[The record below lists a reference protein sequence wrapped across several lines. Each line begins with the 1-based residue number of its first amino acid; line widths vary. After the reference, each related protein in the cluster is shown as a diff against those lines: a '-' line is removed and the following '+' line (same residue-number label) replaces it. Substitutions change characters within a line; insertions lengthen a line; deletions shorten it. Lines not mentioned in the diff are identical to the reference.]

1 MIAPEPGAE
10 IVDPRASDNRR
21 NWGLAL
27 LAGGGM
33 SMTLFAAASLFI
45 LWDRNGPLDYVFYLG
60 LASLA
65 LVGIVLTGFSA
76 LLVKRTFRLGKDG
89 VSYSDAGSADDA
101 V

>member
-1 MIAPEPGAE
+1 MTE
-10 IVDPRASDNRR
+10 IVDPVRSDRR
-21 NWGLAL
+21 RDWGLAL

-33 SMTLFAAASLFI
+33 AMTIFAATALYI

-60 LASLA
+60 LSAMA

-89 VSYSDAGSADDA
+89 VEYTDTGNATDAD
-101 V
+101 

>member
-1 MIAPEPGAE
+1 MTE
-10 IVDPRASDNRR
+10 IVDPVASDRRR
-21 NWGLAL
+21 NWGLIM

-33 SMTLFAAASLFI
+33 AMTIYAAVA
-45 LWDRNGPLDYVFYLG
+45 LWMIYQRGGPVDYVFYLG
-60 LASLA
+60 LAALV

-89 VSYSDAGSADDA
+89 VEYSDTVGGG